1 MKKMAMTILAVLMVT
16 GAATAAK
23 LTRRAATNQITPEAE
38 TRILRAIDTTCGD
51 TWCCGDYDYR
61 FTRLDAEKG
70 KVTVEFFS
78 FLNYGNNKRIS
89 GEGFTGTVFP
99 AMKGTCTVAAG
110 NEADIHNGVDLT
122 DKFHESFTAC
132 IAAFEA
138 KNPPGKAKTAK

>member
-1 MKKMAMTILAVLMVT
+1 MKKFAMMILAVLMVI

-23 LTRRAATNQITPEAE
+23 LTRRAANNQITPDAE

-89 GEGFTGTVFP
+89 GEGFTGTIFP
-99 AMKGTCTVAAG
+99 ARKGTCTVAAE
-110 NEADIHNGVDLT
+110 NEADIHTSTGLT
-122 DKFHESFTAC
+122 DKFHKSFTAC
-132 IAAFEA
+132 IEAFEA
-138 KNPPGKAKTAK
+138 KNPPNKTKTTK